1 MPGLHVDSYILH
13 NNRLYLCGM
22 KTRYI
27 LFLILSCLLCPAR
40 LDAGQAP
47 YIFRHIGV
55 ANGLPDNYV
64 KSIFRIPDGRLGV
77 RTTVLLSLYDGSS
90 FSDFPYDTRDNY
102 YIDYDHVIPRQY
114 VDADSRIWMKERG
127 LLRVFDLSTERYIN
141 NIDSL
146 LFRFGLKEKI
156 ADMFIDSNQRYW
168 FVTSGYSVYSYAPS
182 EKKLEEICTNDEFVR
197 HNGTLREVASY
208 GDLCWMVHRKGMIR
222 CYDLKQKRFVR
233 QEDFLVGKM
242 KSEDQAILEVLDNG
256 DYWLMWDRGAGYYD
270 THTNEWTEMT
280 DIYTNDYTML
290 TTITTDNDGNLWIGS
305 VSNGAYHITRRNFSV
320 THLKTFPL
328 LTGGVIQNDIHSI
341 FFDKQSGGLWIG
353 FYNQGICYYHP
364 TMNNFPVYNKENVSG
379 DWKDES
385 VRCMLETKNGNVLIG
400 TAKGLYR
407 YNPKTGVM
415 DIPYKELNHQICRK
429 LYRDSHNRIWLGT
442 FHDGLYSIIDGKV
455 KSYSYPNMN
464 YQNDP
469 DYSNIRAILED
480 KKGRIWLSVYGGVGA
495 FNPENGEIDLLFNK
509 HPLLKKYKTANT
521 LELDNQGRLIVG
533 ADNGLYFYD
542 PEKDSVY
549 IPEIDEPGNALYN
562 HESNKYNCILRDSRD
577 ALWFGTQY
585 GLNVVT
591 KEQKIYRIGKEN
603 GLFNTTIQSIQ
614 EDNNGDIW
622 LSTINSLCKIKV
634 ESGNGDY
641 SFHVISFASESG
653 WQRDDLY
660 EFSSLKTKNGTL
672 YFGRVNG
679 FNAFTPENIAHE
691 QAPNRPLITSLRLFN
706 TPVLPGNEYNGR
718 ILFDKAINSVEKVS
732 LDYDEN
738 FITLDFSGL
747 NFMNPSQTFFRYCME
762 GFDKGWTELQSENGQ
777 GRVTYNNLPPGEY
790 VFKVVTAGSNKVW
803 GEESA
808 LSFTIHPPFW
818 DTIAA
823 RIIYSILFCLLMGGV
838 ITFLNRRNRRK
849 LLQAQEQEALRQ
861 KEELDQM
868 KFRFFTNIS
877 HELRTPLTLIIT
889 PLDMLRRKVA
899 DETIGKQLN
908 NIYRNAQELLVLVNQ
923 LLDFRKLEM
932 KGETLHLMN
941 GDIEEFVTSISHSFM
956 PMAAE
961 KHFNFINQSECRAL
975 YMYFDR
981 DKVHKIVN
989 NLLSNAF
996 KFTKEGGTIKLQL
1009 SKEELDGR
1017 WYARMEVS
1025 DTGIGISETD
1035 LPHIFDRFY
1044 QVQNK
1049 VDEKPGSGIGL
1060 HLIKEYVNIHE
1071 GKIAVD
1077 SHVGQGS
1084 VFTVWLPVDLKPEK
1098 EVMPEPS
1105 LTSPAEREQPSVE
1118 DLSAEALPAD
1128 DGRKKLLIVEDNK
1141 EFRSFL
1147 KEQLGEFYKVIEAA
1161 DGEEGE
1167 KQAVD
1172 ENPDLIVSDIMMPKM
1187 DGIELCRRIKT
1198 NVQTS
1203 HIPVVL
1209 LTARTADD
1217 VKISSYEVGADS
1229 YMSKPF
1235 SFDMLLIRVRKLIEQ
1250 QEKRKQNFR
1259 KNLEVNPGKITI
1271 TPLDEQLIQKALECV
1286 EKNMDNTGYAVED
1299 LSRDLGMTRMNL
1311 YRKLQSITGHTPTD
1325 FIKSIRLKRAAQLLQ
1340 GSQLNIVEIA
1350 DRVGFSSSSYFTKCF
1365 KDMFELLPTQ
1375 YAEKC
1380 RNEQE

>member
-1 MPGLHVDSYILH
+1 
-13 NNRLYLCGM
+13 
-22 KTRYI
+22 
-27 LFLILSCLLCPAR
+27 
-40 LDAGQAP
+40 
-47 YIFRHIGV
+47 
-55 ANGLPDNYV
+55 
-64 KSIFRIPDGRLGV
+64 
-77 RTTVLLSLYDGSS
+77 
-90 FSDFPYDTRDNY
+90 
-102 YIDYDHVIPRQY
+102 
-114 VDADSRIWMKERG
+114 
-127 LLRVFDLSTERYIN
+127 
-141 NIDSL
+141 
-146 LFRFGLKEKI
+146 
-156 ADMFIDSNQRYW
+156 
-168 FVTSGYSVYSYAPS
+168 
-182 EKKLEEICTNDEFVR
+182 
-197 HNGTLREVASY
+197 
-208 GDLCWMVHRKGMIR
+208 
-222 CYDLKQKRFVR
+222 
-233 QEDFLVGKM
+233 
-242 KSEDQAILEVLDNG
+242 
-256 DYWLMWDRGAGYYD
+256 
-270 THTNEWTEMT
+270 
-280 DIYTNDYTML
+280 
-290 TTITTDNDGNLWIGS
+290 
-305 VSNGAYHITRRNFSV
+305 
-320 THLKTFPL
+320 
-328 LTGGVIQNDIHSI
+328 
-341 FFDKQSGGLWIG
+341 
-353 FYNQGICYYHP
+353 
-364 TMNNFPVYNKENVSG
+364 
-379 DWKDES
+379 
-385 VRCMLETKNGNVLIG
+385 
-400 TAKGLYR
+400 
-407 YNPKTGVM
+407 
-415 DIPYKELNHQICRK
+415 
-429 LYRDSHNRIWLGT
+429 
-442 FHDGLYSIIDGKV
+442 
-455 KSYSYPNMN
+455 
-464 YQNDP
+464 
-469 DYSNIRAILED
+469 
-480 KKGRIWLSVYGGVGA
+480 
-495 FNPENGEIDLLFNK
+495 
-509 HPLLKKYKTANT
+509 
-521 LELDNQGRLIVG
+521 
-533 ADNGLYFYD
+533 
-542 PEKDSVY
+542 
-549 IPEIDEPGNALYN
+549 
-562 HESNKYNCILRDSRD
+562 
-577 ALWFGTQY
+577 
-585 GLNVVT
+585 
-591 KEQKIYRIGKEN
+591 
-603 GLFNTTIQSIQ
+603 
-614 EDNNGDIW
+614 
-622 LSTINSLCKIKV
+622 
-634 ESGNGDY
+634 
-641 SFHVISFASESG
+641 
-653 WQRDDLY
+653 
-660 EFSSLKTKNGTL
+660 
-672 YFGRVNG
+672 
-679 FNAFTPENIAHE
+679 
-691 QAPNRPLITSLRLFN
+691 
-706 TPVLPGNEYNGR
+706 
-718 ILFDKAINSVEKVS
+718 
-732 LDYDEN
+732 
-738 FITLDFSGL
+738 
-747 NFMNPSQTFFRYCME
+747 
-762 GFDKGWTELQSENGQ
+762 
-777 GRVTYNNLPPGEY
+777 
-790 VFKVVTAGSNKVW
+790 
-803 GEESA
+803 
-808 LSFTIHPPFW
+808 
-818 DTIAA
+818 
-823 RIIYSILFCLLMGGV
+823 
-838 ITFLNRRNRRK
+838 
-849 LLQAQEQEALRQ
+849 
-861 KEELDQM
+861 M

-1098 EVMPEPS
+1098 EVMPESS